1 MKVSQKNLIGDLD
14 IREGNQ
20 NTAFLEMQ
28 QFGSNS
34 QSFKLHKL
42 GVFWNHHMLL
52 LMMATE
58 ILKIDAS

>member
-1 MKVSQKNLIGDLD
+1 MKVSQKILIGDLD

-34 QSFKLHKL
+34 QSFKLNK
-42 GVFWNHHMLL
+42 F
-52 LMMATE
+52 
-58 ILKIDAS
+58 